1 MIGDH
6 AVMAR
11 PGIKPP
17 EFGLRAALTG
27 IGNEVYKGLLAGW
40 SERLQILIELPLF
53 ILFFLLFAVL
63 TGSGEQVAATGE
75 ISWSF
80 DTERTSWLFVG
91 FAAFAFFYLQSV
103 KLFWRLLGEIQSGTL
118 EQVHLSPLPSWLVV
132 AAGRV
137 VAAFIETVFVVAMMF
152 AAANL
157 FVDLDIPWRI
167 EATVP
172 LLFLIV
178 ASVGYS
184 LLLGGLTLILKRVE
198 MLADLMLVPVWVVS
212 GMFIPLDAMPGWLA
226 AFGRV
231 MPITHPLQ
239 SLRRVLFDGG
249 SLNVAWGDG
258 GLVWVVVSALGWL
271 LIGIFVFGVGERI
284 AKHQGSLAHS

>member
-1 MIGDH
+1 MIPAPP
-6 AVMAR
+6 AVR
-11 PGIKPP
+11 PPFLGV
-17 EFGLRAALTG
+17 RAALTG

-40 SERLQILIELPLF
+40 SERVQILIELPLF
-53 ILFFLLFAVL
+53 VVFFLLFAIL
-63 TGSGEQVAATGE
+63 TGSGDEIAATGE

-80 DTERTSWLFVG
+80 DTERTSWMLVG

-137 VAAFIETVFVVAMMF
+137 AAALIETAFVVAMMF
-152 AAANL
+152 AITSV
-157 FVDLDIPWRI
+157 FVDLDIPWRV
-167 EATVP
+167 EAALP
-172 LLFLIV
+172 LLFLIA
-178 ASVGYS
+178 ASIGYS
-184 LLLGGLTLILKRVE
+184 LVLGGLTLILKRVE
-198 MLADLMLVPVWVVS
+198 MLADLMLVPVWVAS
-212 GMFIPLDAMPGWLA
+212 GMFIPLDAMPAWLA

-239 SLRRVLFDGG
+239 SLRRVLFGGG
-249 SLNVAWGDG
+249 SFEVAWGDG
-258 GLVWVVVSALGWL
+258 GLVWVVVSALTWL

-284 AKHQGSLAHS
+284 AKRQGSLAHS